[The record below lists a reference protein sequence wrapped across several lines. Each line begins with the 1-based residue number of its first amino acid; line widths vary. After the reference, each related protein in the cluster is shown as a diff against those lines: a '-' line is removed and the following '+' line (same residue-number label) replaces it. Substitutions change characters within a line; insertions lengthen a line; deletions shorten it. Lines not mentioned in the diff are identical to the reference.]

1 MNGAVLQERC
11 DLIKWIL
18 KQMGLPS
25 EPFRVE
31 TLEIPGEMPKDSTQ
45 LCTVLENGKE
55 RLGVFAP
62 LKPSDQKKSLPRPP
76 HDLPLFLG
84 HSVLRTDVHWEHEL
98 LMDGD
103 TSEMS
108 APLDDD
114 ARSVSSSVPSE
125 HTWSPQ
131 AAKLKRFCHSLEEKL
146 LIEFSRPGWTK
157 TAPESQFSVFITKL
171 QTVRQEAAFRRS

>member
-1 MNGAVLQERC
+1 MTGSVLTERC

-25 EPFRVE
+25 VPFRVE
-31 TLEIPGEMPKDSTQ
+31 TLDIPGEMPKDSTQ

-55 RLGVFAP
+55 RLGVFKP
-62 LKPSDQKKSLPRPP
+62 LKPNELHKKSLPRPP

-114 ARSVSSSVPSE
+114 ARSVSSSVPGANI
-125 HTWSPQ
+125 H
-131 AAKLKRFCHSLEEKL
+131 
-146 LIEFSRPGWTK
+146 
-157 TAPESQFSVFITKL
+157 
-171 QTVRQEAAFRRS
+171 